1 MLVPQSLL
9 RLQGMFDIYFKSFIH
24 VDRVLLRWEAEA
36 HTSISFSVPDNWMAG
51 VLWDP
56 VQQSGESSIVVD
68 QYRECEAE
76 TSNGQLGFPSILAS
90 QALLHPTG
98 NPVALKGPASWEGPK

>member
-36 HTSISFSVPDNWMAG
+36 HTSISFSVPDNWKAG
-51 VLWDP
+51 QIWVRDEL
-56 VQQSGESSIVVD
+56 V
-68 QYRECEAE
+68 R
-76 TSNGQLGFPSILAS
+76 LL
-90 QALLHPTG
+90 LLH
-98 NPVALKGPASWEGPK
+98 NE